1 MIKEMSYFVRRGPP
15 LVVTG
20 HQRVRRKLIVL
31 REKKKGERQ
40 GGRTKRRIAKSTW
53 EPLTSC

>member
-1 MIKEMSYFVRRGPP
+1 MSYFVRRGPP